1 MIKITKTFKYI
12 FHLYF
17 TFIDSPQ
24 AELPQVEIEGGDESL
39 LMRSVSHYRKQK
51 PVVKI
56 IRNVE
61 FVENE
66 PSGKSISTIF
76 IRFVKEW

>member
-1 MIKITKTFKYI
+1 MIRTTKTLKYM
-12 FHLYF
+12 FHSYF
-17 TFIDSPQ
+17 TFTDSPQ

-66 PSGKSISTIF
+66 PSGT
-76 IRFVKEW
+76 